1 MKNGYRIIDTDT
13 HVGPNL
19 ETLEM
24 YASARLRERWGELD
38 QYKQPVTLGG
48 HFLSIG
54 PMKYDRALGTPHGG
68 EKATKGGESPLKRS
82 VSKTFKTPPAP
93 DVSNLNST
101 GRLADMD
108 TEGVDVHV
116 IIPGTFANAAT
127 ALDAELATELYGA
140 YHRYVAEYCSV
151 DTDRLKATILLPARD
166 PEAAAQ
172 IVAELGPETWVGAAS
187 AILPEEV
194 PVDDPG
200 LDPIWAALDEHD
212 LPLLHHSFFYEPPYF
227 PGYRDI
233 WGNVVVA
240 RAAAHPWG
248 AARLLGYMTLS
259 GMFDRFPRLRIGFS
273 ECSAGWLPAW
283 LIRLQ
288 GQADYMANA
297 LPERKLTPV
306 EYAQAGHIYCGIE
319 LYEGAALAAS
329 INEILGDG
337 VLMFSSDYPHN
348 QAEFPR
354 SPDIVLEWEDRL
366 GPDAMT
372 KLMSTNAE
380 RYLRL

>member
-233 WGNVVVA
+233 WGNVVVGPG
-240 RAAAHPWG
+240 RQPIPGVRPGCWVHD
-248 AARLLGYMTLS
+248 LS

-283 LIRLQ
+283 LNPSPGPGRLHGQ
-288 GQADYMANA
+288 RSARTQADPGRVRPGGPHLLRHRA
-297 LPERKLTPV
+297 LRGRGPGGEHQRDPRRRGVDVLVGLPPQPGRV
-306 EYAQAGHIYCGIE
+306 PPLARHRAGVG
-319 LYEGAALAAS
+319 
-329 INEILGDG
+329 
-337 VLMFSSDYPHN
+337 
-348 QAEFPR
+348 
-354 SPDIVLEWEDRL
+354 
-366 GPDAMT
+366 GPAGP
-372 KLMSTNAE
+372 
-380 RYLRL
+380 